1 MTGMSEQ
8 ATTPEQPPV
17 VIPADQPKS
26 SADSET
32 FCKDKKPGCS
42 SSYDDI
48 IYVTG
53 QRRFWLLPKRVSE
66 KLKESVNLLK
76 QKTVDADKATRMSN
90 IADAGLMDYFLT
102 PSPEAFLEADDRSSY
117 LASKSAI
124 PEDTAK
130 KAQCRKDWDAA
141 KAKGDSDA
149 TMHAERELFAAQQ
162 RIDKNK
168 KNMEALEKVS
178 DTSAK
183 ELGYKRES
191 GVFYTP
197 RALKARDAIDKY
209 IEERDKAKAHGYK
222 MFDPGSKKIASA
234 WEHLKDYKALHK
246 KLIETG
252 EIDEKKLKGVQINI
266 LALKDLMSPYI
277 NAIVELA
284 ECGVAVP
291 EFALSPD
298 DQYAGTEDFQAFIEL
313 TNKRDELE
321 KKIEAR
327 YSQWVSATGGKS
339 APPGVLFVSLQKQW
353 YDLNTE
359 AERIQTTAE
368 ARVRALK
375 PPRLFLWDAE
385 SYKPKPLERLAKTN
399 IPLRELSSASSTTIL
414 NHISLKQLAQAS
426 GNAFKDQLK
435 ELKSSLPKSIAK
447 EADDD
452 RVFSDWLDQEGAL
465 QFDEK
470 GPWFDEHGLFLPEKF
485 FAALEAKGYKVESI
499 KAEAKK
505 KSWGEN
511 LKAMVFEDK
520 QLRNLMLFDNS
531 PQAQLVRCLLP
542 EGANLLT
549 EVKMEGPTL
558 KSGSP
563 QLANVEVALDVAAWR
578 GEVTLL
584 KFEYPKR
591 AKAEPWTAQYT
602 AHDGSIRSVNFGKL
616 SLDLEAKAWG
626 FAGASLM
633 LSRDLTLDQ
642 KTGYTSLVGVDLA
655 EKSGDLAKYE
665 IFAGAQAG
673 CKVTGKLFWCP
684 PPSVLPPAPVPNRV
698 LANQWRP
705 LAKLEVEM
713 AVALGA
719 GISGDMHLR
728 MQNGHLLL
736 SIKGSLV
743 WGAGVKGY
751 LTFEVGYDS
760 IVALT
765 ELVRQEMAANQYKDL
780 DWVDKEASAYMEKLS
795 FLGATGI
802 DVVFAYVRGYA
813 IVKEIFDA
821 LTEGDRGGQI
831 AYSLAIAEN
840 QKIMQDWVYNLQP
853 QALGPL
859 LLALSTPPKPLTVED
874 DEKEKENFNEDEVHL
889 LQQQSIERCLGW
901 ISSKPD
907 ANQQFEEAIIRM
919 NRDGARPE
927 QAGLS
932 YCKNKAKLDLF
943 MAERVLGLDETNNAM
958 RSRYRD
964 RVSKL
969 GIRLNKHCDYS
980 ITYTGPAFAPV
991 QGLKAIYKGPN
1002 ID

>member
-1 MTGMSEQ
+1 
-8 ATTPEQPPV
+8 
-17 VIPADQPKS
+17 
-26 SADSET
+26 
-32 FCKDKKPGCS
+32 
-42 SSYDDI
+42 
-48 IYVTG
+48 
-53 QRRFWLLPKRVSE
+53 
-66 KLKESVNLLK
+66 
-76 QKTVDADKATRMSN
+76 
-90 IADAGLMDYFLT
+90 
-102 PSPEAFLEADDRSSY
+102 
-117 LASKSAI
+117 
-124 PEDTAK
+124 
-130 KAQCRKDWDAA
+130 
-141 KAKGDSDA
+141 
-149 TMHAERELFAAQQ
+149 
-162 RIDKNK
+162 
-168 KNMEALEKVS
+168 
-178 DTSAK
+178 
-183 ELGYKRES
+183 
-191 GVFYTP
+191 
-197 RALKARDAIDKY
+197 
-209 IEERDKAKAHGYK
+209 
-222 MFDPGSKKIASA
+222 
-234 WEHLKDYKALHK
+234 
-246 KLIETG
+246 
-252 EIDEKKLKGVQINI
+252 
-266 LALKDLMSPYI
+266 
-277 NAIVELA
+277 
-284 ECGVAVP
+284 
-291 EFALSPD
+291 
-298 DQYAGTEDFQAFIEL
+298 
-313 TNKRDELE
+313 
-321 KKIEAR
+321 
-327 YSQWVSATGGKS
+327 
-339 APPGVLFVSLQKQW
+339 
-353 YDLNTE
+353 
-359 AERIQTTAE
+359 
-368 ARVRALK
+368 
-375 PPRLFLWDAE
+375 
-385 SYKPKPLERLAKTN
+385 
-399 IPLRELSSASSTTIL
+399 L
-414 NHISLKQLAQAS
+414 NHISLKHLAQAG
-426 GNAFKDQLK
+426 GNAFQGQLK
-435 ELKSSLPKSIAK
+435 ELATSLPKSIAK

-452 RVFSDWLDQEGAL
+452 RVFSDWLEQEGAL

-602 AHDGSIRSVNFGKL
+602 AHDGSVRSVNFGKL

-813 IVKEIFDA
+813 IVKEIFDT

-831 AYSLAIAEN
+831 AYTLVRDKNPQVIR
-840 QKIMQDWVYNLQP
+840 DWVINLQP

-859 LLALSTPPKPLTVED
+859 LLTLSNTPQAFTS
-874 DEKEKENFNEDEVHL
+874 EDEEQTEAFDEDQAYL
-889 LQQQSIERCLGW
+889 LQQRAIEKCLTW
-901 ISSKPD
+901 ISAKPN
-907 ANQQFEEAIIRM
+907 ASLQFEEAIICM
-919 NRDGARPE
+919 NRDGARPS
-927 QAGLS
+927 QAGFV
-932 YCKNKAKLDLF
+932 YCANKLKLDTF
-943 MAERVLGLDETNNAM
+943 MAEGVLSLQVGANEM
-958 RSRYRD
+958 RKRYRSL
-964 RVSKL
+964 VSTM
-969 GIRLNKHCDYS
+969 GARLNGHCSYQ
-980 ITYTGPAFAPV
+980 TEYKGPAFAPV
-991 QGLKAIYKGPN
+991 QKIKSTYKGPN

>member
-1 MTGMSEQ
+1 MWS
-8 ATTPEQPPV
+8 
-17 VIPADQPKS
+17 VIPSSNLSLAVSECEAIRVYMEEGMVSLPPDQSDELEEGTVDFSIYAVAAAVRITPSYIRLSPNGKPY
-26 SADSET
+26 APT
-32 FCKDKKPGCS
+32 WKKALQHS
-42 SSYDDI
+42 
-48 IYVTG
+48 
-53 QRRFWLLPKRVSE
+53 RRLNLRSLKRVLS
-66 KLKESVNLLK
+66 
-76 QKTVDADKATRMSN
+76 
-90 IADAGLMDYFLT
+90 LT
-102 PSPEAFLEADDRSSY
+102 S
-117 LASKSAI
+117 
-124 PEDTAK
+124 T
-130 KAQCRKDWDAA
+130 C
-141 KAKGDSDA
+141 
-149 TMHAERELFAAQQ
+149 
-162 RIDKNK
+162 
-168 KNMEALEKVS
+168 ALR
-178 DTSAK
+178 DTS
-183 ELGYKRES
+183 
-191 GVFYTP
+191 
-197 RALKARDAIDKY
+197 RDAIDKY

-291 EFALSPD
+291 ELALSPD
-298 DQYAGTEDFQAFIEL
+298 DQYAGTEGFQAFIEL
-313 TNKRDELE
+313 INKRDELE

-327 YSQWVSATGGKS
+327 YSQWVSASGGKS

-359 AERIQTTAE
+359 AERIQSTAE

-385 SYKPKPLERLAKTN
+385 SYKPKPLEHLAKTN
-399 IPLRELSSASSTTIL
+399 IPLRELSSASSTSIL
-414 NHISLKQLAQAS
+414 NHISLKHLAQAG
-426 GNAFKDQLK
+426 GNAFQGQLK
-435 ELKSSLPKSIAK
+435 ELATSLPKSIAK

-452 RVFSDWLDQEGAL
+452 RVFSDWLEQEGAL

-470 GPWFDEHGLFLPEKF
+470 GPWFDELGLFLPEKF

-520 QLRNLMLFDNS
+520 QLRNLILFDNS

-591 AKAEPWTAQYT
+591 AKAEPWTAKYT
-602 AHDGSIRSVNFGKL
+602 AHDGSVRSVNFGKL

-684 PPSVLPPAPVPNRV
+684 PPSALPPAPVPNRV

-831 AYSLAIAEN
+831 AHTLVWDKN
-840 QKIMQDWVYNLQP
+840 QKVMQEWVYNLLP
-853 QALGPL
+853 QSLGPL
-859 LLALSTPPKPLTVED
+859 LMALSAPPKAFTSEED
-874 DEKEKENFNEDEVHL
+874 QDSKNYSTNEAYLV
-889 LQQQSIERCLGW
+889 QQQAIERCLGW
-901 ISSKPD
+901 ISKKPN
-907 ANQQFEEAIIRM
+907 ANLQFEDAIIRM
-919 NRDGARPE
+919 NRDGVRPP
-927 QAGLS
+927 QAGHG
-932 YCKNKAKLDLF
+932 YCQNKLRLDSF
-943 MAERVLGLDETNNAM
+943 MAEIVLGNIPGNNRM
-958 RSRYRD
+958 RARYAD
-964 RVSKL
+964 HVKTL
-969 GIRLNKHCDYS
+969 GARMNQHCSSSTIYK
-980 ITYTGPAFAPV
+980 GPAFAPI
-991 QGLKAIYKGPN
+991 QETKATYKGPS

>member
-1 MTGMSEQ
+1 MT
-8 ATTPEQPPV
+8 
-17 VIPADQPKS
+17 
-26 SADSET
+26 
-32 FCKDKKPGCS
+32 
-42 SSYDDI
+42 
-48 IYVTG
+48 
-53 QRRFWLLPKRVSE
+53 
-66 KLKESVNLLK
+66 
-76 QKTVDADKATRMSN
+76 
-90 IADAGLMDYFLT
+90 
-102 PSPEAFLEADDRSSY
+102 
-117 LASKSAI
+117 
-124 PEDTAK
+124 
-130 KAQCRKDWDAA
+130 
-141 KAKGDSDA
+141 
-149 TMHAERELFAAQQ
+149 
-162 RIDKNK
+162 
-168 KNMEALEKVS
+168 S
-178 DTSAK
+178 DT
-183 ELGYKRES
+183 
-191 GVFYTP
+191 T
-197 RALKARDAIDKY
+197 
-209 IEERDKAKAHGYK
+209 
-222 MFDPGSKKIASA
+222 
-234 WEHLKDYKALHK
+234 
-246 KLIETG
+246 
-252 EIDEKKLKGVQINI
+252 
-266 LALKDLMSPYI
+266 ALKDDLH
-277 NAIVELA
+277 
-284 ECGVAVP
+284 
-291 EFALSPD
+291 
-298 DQYAGTEDFQAFIEL
+298 QYYRNRFQA
-313 TNKRDELE
+313 TPWDVPNR
-321 KKIEAR
+321 R
-327 YSQWVSATGGKS
+327 
-339 APPGVLFVSLQKQW
+339 PMRHP
-353 YDLNTE
+353 
-359 AERIQTTAE
+359 
-368 ARVRALK
+368 K

-399 IPLRELSSASSTTIL
+399 IPLRELSSASSTSIL
-414 NHISLKQLAQAS
+414 NHISLKHLAQAG
-426 GNAFKDQLK
+426 GNAFQGQLK
-435 ELKSSLPKSIAK
+435 ELATSLPKSIAK

-452 RVFSDWLDQEGAL
+452 RVFSDWLEQEGAL

-485 FAALEAKGYKVESI
+485 FTALEAKGYKVESI

-602 AHDGSIRSVNFGKL
+602 AHDGSVRSVNFGKL

-831 AYSLAIAEN
+831 AYTLVRDKNPQVIR
-840 QKIMQDWVYNLQP
+840 DWVINLQP

-859 LLALSTPPKPLTVED
+859 LLTLSNAPQAFTS
-874 DEKEKENFNEDEVHL
+874 EDEEQTEAFDEDQAYL
-889 LQQQSIERCLGW
+889 LQQRAIEKCLTW
-901 ISSKPD
+901 ISAKPN
-907 ANQQFEEAIIRM
+907 APLQFEEAIICM
-919 NRDGARPE
+919 NRDGARPSK
-927 QAGLS
+927 AGFA
-932 YCKNKAKLDLF
+932 YCANKLKLDTF
-943 MAERVLGLDETNNAM
+943 MAERVLSLQVGANEM
-958 RSRYRD
+958 RKRYRSL
-964 RVSKL
+964 VSTM
-969 GIRLNKHCDYS
+969 GARLNGHCSYQ
-980 ITYTGPAFAPV
+980 TEYKGPAFAPV
-991 QGLKAIYKGPN
+991 QKIKSTYKGPN

>member
-1 MTGMSEQ
+1 MTGTSEQ
-8 ATTPEQPPV
+8 ASAPEQPPV
-17 VIPADQPKS
+17 VIPADQPKTP
-26 SADSET
+26 ADSET

-66 KLKESVNLLK
+66 KLKESVSMLK

-102 PSPEAFLEADDRSSY
+102 PGPEAFLEGADRTSY
-117 LASKSAI
+117 LDSRSAI

-141 KAKGDSDA
+141 KAKGDGDA
-149 TMHAERELFAAQQ
+149 TMHAEHELFYAQQ

-168 KNMEALEKVS
+168 KNMETLEKKS
-178 DTSAK
+178 DASAK
-183 ELGYKRES
+183 TLGYKREN

-197 RALKARDAIDKY
+197 RALKARDAIDVY
-209 IEERDKAKAHGYK
+209 IKERDQAKAHGYK
-222 MFDPGSKKIASA
+222 MFDPGTQKIASA

-252 EIDEKKLKGVQINI
+252 EVDEKKLKGVQINI
-266 LALKDLMSPYI
+266 LALKDLMSKYI
-277 NAIVELA
+277 NSIVDLA
-284 ECGVAVP
+284 ECGIAVP

-298 DQYAGTEDFQAFIEL
+298 DQYTGTEDFQAFIEL
-313 TNKRDELE
+313 TTKRDELE
-321 KKIEAR
+321 KKIEER
-327 YSQWVSATGGKS
+327 YSKWVSATGGKS

-368 ARVRALK
+368 ARVRELK
-375 PPRLFLWDAE
+375 PPRLFLWEPE
-385 SYKPKPLERLAKTN
+385 SYKPKPIERLAKTN

-414 NHISLKQLAQAS
+414 NHISLKHLAQAS
-426 GNAFKDQLK
+426 GNAFKGQLK
-435 ELKSSLPKSIAK
+435 ELATSLPKSIAK

-452 RVFSDWLDQEGAL
+452 RVFSDWLEQEGSL

-485 FAALEAKGYKVESI
+485 FAALDAKGYKVESL
-499 KAEAKK
+499 KADAKR

-520 QLRNLMLFDNS
+520 ELRNLMLFDNS

-542 EGANLLT
+542 AGANLLT

-584 KFEYPKR
+584 KVELPKR
-591 AKAEPWTAQYT
+591 VKAEPWIAKYT

-655 EKSGDLAKYE
+655 EKSGDVAKYE
-665 IFAGAQAG
+665 VFAGAQAG

-684 PPSVLPPAPVPNRV
+684 PPGVLPPAPVPNRIS
-698 LANQWRP
+698 ANQWRP

-728 MQNGHLLL
+728 MKDGRLLL

-751 LTFEVGYDS
+751 LTFEVGYES

-780 DWVDKEASAYMEKLS
+780 EWVEGEALDYVKKLS

-802 DVVFAYVRGYA
+802 DVGFAYVRGYA
-813 IVKEIFDA
+813 IVKEIFDT

-831 AYSLAIAEN
+831 GYTLVFDKN
-840 QKIMQDWVYNLQP
+840 QKAMQEWVYNLQP
-853 QALGPL
+853 QAFGPL
-859 LLALSTPPKPLTVED
+859 LMALSSTPTSFSVQEEQENKTFTED
-874 DEKEKENFNEDEVHL
+874 DAHQ
-889 LQQQSIERCLGW
+889 LQQRAIEQCLSW
-901 ISSKPD
+901 ISTKSN
-907 ANQQFEEAIIRM
+907 AREQFEESIICM
-919 NRDGARPE
+919 NRDGARPP
-927 QAGLS
+927 QAGLT
-932 YCKNKAKLDLF
+932 YCKNKINLDIFMNEKVKALDTISNKIRARYNELAKT
-943 MAERVLGLDETNNAM
+943 LGA
-958 RSRYRD
+958 
-964 RVSKL
+964 
-969 GIRLNKHCDYS
+969 RLNERCEYAT
-980 ITYTGPAFAPV
+980 IYRGPAFAPI
-991 QGLKAIYKGPN
+991 QDTKAVYKGPN

>member
-1 MTGMSEQ
+1 MTGTSEQ
-8 ATTPEQPPV
+8 ASTPEQPPV

-178 DTSAK
+178 DASAK

-399 IPLRELSSASSTTIL
+399 IPLRELSSASSTSIL
-414 NHISLKQLAQAS
+414 NHISLKHLAQAG
-426 GNAFKDQLK
+426 GNAFQGQLK
-435 ELKSSLPKSIAK
+435 ELATSLPKSIAK

-452 RVFSDWLDQEGAL
+452 RVFSDWLEQEGAL

-602 AHDGSIRSVNFGKL
+602 AHDGSVRSVNFGKL

-719 GISGDMHLR
+719 GMSGDMHLR

-780 DWVDKEASAYMEKLS
+780 DWVDGEAMDYLQKLS

-802 DVVFAYVRGYA
+802 DVAFAYVRGYA
-813 IVKEIFDA
+813 IVKGIFDA
-821 LTEGDRGGQI
+821 LTEGGRGGQI
-831 AYSLAIAEN
+831 AYSIGRIEN
-840 QKIMQDWVYNLQP
+840 RQDMQDWVCNLQP

-859 LLALSTPPKPLTVED
+859 LLALSAGPKAFTVEED
-874 DEKEKENFNEDEVHL
+874 GKEDQSFNGDHAYL
-889 LQQQSIERCLGW
+889 IQQQAIERCLGW
-901 ISSKPD
+901 ISSKPG
-907 ANQQFEEAIIRM
+907 ANQQFEEAIICM
-919 NRDGARPE
+919 NRDGARPQ
-927 QAGLS
+927 QAGLA

-943 MAERVLGLDETNNAM
+943 MSERVLGLTEINNIM
-958 RSRYRD
+958 RARYKD
-964 RVSKL
+964 RVLKL
-969 GIRLNKHCDYS
+969 GANLNNYCGYS
-980 ITYTGPAFAPV
+980 TVYEGPAFAPT
-991 QGLKAIYKGPN
+991 QGLKVTYRGPN

>member
-1 MTGMSEQ
+1 MTGTSEQ
-8 ATTPEQPPV
+8 TTPQEPTPV
-17 VIPADQPKS
+17 VIPADPPKTP
-26 SADSET
+26 ADAET

-53 QRRFWLLPKRVSE
+53 QRRFWLLPKRTSE
-66 KLKESVNLLK
+66 KLKESVSLLK

-90 IADAGLMDYFLT
+90 IADAGLMEYFLT
-102 PSPEAFLEADDRSSY
+102 PGPEAFLEGEQRSSY
-117 LASKSAI
+117 LESKSAI
-124 PEDTAK
+124 PEDTTK
-130 KAQCRKDWDAA
+130 KAQCRKDWEAA

-149 TMHAERELFAAQQ
+149 TMHAEREMFHAGQ
-162 RIDKNK
+162 RIEKNQ
-168 KNMEALEKVS
+168 KNMETLEKVS
-178 DTSAK
+178 DAK
-183 ELGYKRES
+183 AKTLGYKREN
-191 GVFYTP
+191 GIFYTP
-197 RALKARDAIDKY
+197 RALKAREAIDKY

-222 MFDPGSKKIASA
+222 MFDPGTKKIASA

-252 EIDEKKLKGVQINI
+252 EVDKKALRGVQLNI
-266 LALKDLMSPYI
+266 LALKDLMSKYI
-277 NAIVELA
+277 NSIVELA
-284 ECGVAVP
+284 ECGIAVP

-298 DQYAGTEDFQAFIEL
+298 DQYAGTEDFQAFVEL
-313 TNKRDELE
+313 TTKRDELE
-321 KKIEAR
+321 KKIEDR

-339 APPGVLFVSLQKQW
+339 APPGVLFVKLKDQW
-353 YDLNTE
+353 NELNTE

-368 ARVRALK
+368 ARVREIR
-375 PPRLFLWDAE
+375 PPRMFLWDPE
-385 SYKPKPLERLAKTN
+385 TYKPKPIERLAKTN

-414 NHISLKQLAQAS
+414 NHISLKHLAQVS
-426 GNAFKDQLK
+426 GNAFKGQLK
-435 ELKSSLPKSIAK
+435 ELATSLPKSIAK

-452 RVFSDWLDQEGAL
+452 RVFSDWLNQEGAL

-470 GPWFDEHGLFLPEKF
+470 GPWFDEHGLFVPDKF
-485 FAALEAKGYKVESI
+485 FAALEAKGYRVESI
-499 KAEAKK
+499 KAEDKRK
-505 KSWGEN
+505 RWGEN

-549 EVKMEGPTL
+549 EVKMEGPTW
-558 KSGSP
+558 KNGAP
-563 QLANVEVALDVAAWR
+563 QIANVEVALDVTAWR

-584 KFEYPKR
+584 KVELPKR
-591 AKAEPWTAQYT
+591 VKAEPWTAKYK

-633 LSRDLTLDQ
+633 LSRDLSLDQ
-642 KTGYTSLVGVDLA
+642 KTGYTSLVGVDVA
-655 EKSGDLAKYE
+655 EKTGEVGKYE
-665 IFAGAQAG
+665 VFAGAQAG

-684 PPSVLPPAPVPNRV
+684 PPGVLPPAPVPNR
-698 LANQWRP
+698 LAANQWRP

-713 AVALGA
+713 AVAVGA
-719 GISGDMHLR
+719 GISGDLNLR
-728 MQNGHLLL
+728 VHDGRLLL
-736 SIKGSLV
+736 SIKGALV

-751 LTFEVGYDS
+751 LTFEVGYES

-780 DWVDKEASAYMEKLS
+780 EWVETEALAYVKKLS

-802 DVVFAYVRGYA
+802 DVAFAYVRGYA
-813 IVKEIFDA
+813 IVKEIFEA
-821 LTEGDRGGQI
+821 LTAGDRGGQI
-831 AYSLAIAEN
+831 AYTLGRNEN
-840 QKIMQDWVYNLQP
+840 RQEMQDWVYNLQP
-853 QALGPL
+853 QAFGPL
-859 LLALSTPPKPLTVED
+859 LLALSAPPKPFTVEED
-874 DEKEKENFNEDEVHL
+874 SKEEQSFNEDQAHL
-889 LQQQSIERCLGW
+889 LQQQAIERCLGW

-907 ANQQFEEAIIRM
+907 ANQQFEEAIICM
-919 NRDGARPE
+919 NRDGARPG
-927 QAGLS
+927 QAGLA

-943 MAERVLGLDETNNAM
+943 MAERVLGLTETNNVM
-958 RSRYRD
+958 RARYKD

-969 GIRLNKHCDYS
+969 GLRLNKHCDYS
-980 ITYTGPAFAPV
+980 TVYKGPAFAPA
-991 QGLKAIYKGPN
+991 QGINTTYKGPN

>member
-1 MTGMSEQ
+1 MTGTSEQ
-8 ATTPEQPPV
+8 TPAPEQPPV
-17 VIPADQPKS
+17 VIPADPPKKT
-26 SADSET
+26 ADAET

-53 QRRFWLLPKRVSE
+53 QRRFWLLPKRTSE
-66 KLKESVNLLK
+66 KLKESVSLLK

-102 PSPEAFLEADDRSSY
+102 PGPEAFLEGEQHSSY

-130 KAQCRKDWDAA
+130 KTQCRKDWETA

-149 TMHAERELFAAQQ
+149 TMHAEREMFHAGQ
-162 RIDKNK
+162 RIEKNQ
-168 KNMEALEKVS
+168 KNMETLEKVS
-178 DTSAK
+178 DEKAK
-183 ELGYKRES
+183 TLGYKREN

-197 RALKARDAIDKY
+197 RALKACEAIDTY
-209 IEERDKAKAHGYK
+209 IKERDKAKAHGYK
-222 MFDPGSKKIASA
+222 MFDPGTKKIASA
-234 WEHLKDYKALHK
+234 WEHLKEYKALHK

-266 LALKDLMSPYI
+266 LALKDLMSKYI

-284 ECGVAVP
+284 ECGIAVP

-313 TNKRDELE
+313 TTKRDELE
-321 KKIEAR
+321 KKIEER

-353 YDLNTE
+353 YDLNDE
-359 AERIQTTAE
+359 AERIQNTAE

-414 NHISLKQLAQAS
+414 NHISLKHLAQVS
-426 GNAFKDQLK
+426 GNAFEGQLK
-435 ELKSSLPKSIAK
+435 ELATSLPKSIAK
-447 EADDD
+447 ESDDD
-452 RVFSDWLDQEGAL
+452 RVFSDWLEQEGAL

-470 GPWFDEHGLFLPEKF
+470 GPWFDEHGLFVPEKF
-485 FAALEAKGYKVESI
+485 FTALEAKGYRVESI
-499 KAEAKK
+499 KAEAKR

-542 EGANLLT
+542 ESANLLS

-563 QLANVEVALDVAAWR
+563 QIANVEVALDVTAWR
-578 GEVTLL
+578 GEVSLL
-584 KFEYPKR
+584 KVEFPKR
-591 AKAEPWTAQYT
+591 AKADPWIAKYK
-602 AHDGSIRSVNFGKL
+602 AHDGSVRSVNFGKL

-642 KTGYTSLVGVDLA
+642 KTGYTSLVGVDIA
-655 EKSGDLAKYE
+655 EKSGDLAKFE
-665 IFAGAQAG
+665 VFAGAQAG

-684 PPSVLPPAPVPNRV
+684 PPSVLPPAPVPNRIS
-698 LANQWRP
+698 ANQWRP
-705 LAKLEVEM
+705 LAKLEVEV
-713 AVALGA
+713 AVAIGA
-719 GISGDMHLR
+719 GYTGDMHLR
-728 MQNGHLLL
+728 MQNGLLLL
-736 SIKGSLV
+736 SIKGALV

-780 DWVDKEASAYMEKLS
+780 EWVDGEAMDYLQKLS

-802 DVVFAYVRGYA
+802 DVAFAYVRGYS
-813 IVKEIFDA
+813 IVKGIFDA
-821 LTEGDRGGQI
+821 LTEGGRGGQI
-831 AYSLAIAEN
+831 AHTLILDKN
-840 QKIMQDWVYNLQP
+840 QKVMQDWVYNLTP

-859 LLALSTPPKPLTVED
+859 LMALSTSPRSFSAED
-874 DEKEKENFNEDEVHL
+874 DEDSKSYNNDEAYL
-889 LQQQSIERCLGW
+889 IQQQAIERCLSW
-901 ISSKPD
+901 ISKKPN
-907 ANQQFEEAIIRM
+907 ANLQFEEAIICM
-919 NRDGARPE
+919 NRDGIRPP
-927 QAGLS
+927 QAGLMF
-932 YCKNKAKLDLF
+932 CKNKLKLDLF
-943 MAERVLGLDETNNAM
+943 MNERVLGHIPGNNRM
-958 RSRYRD
+958 RERY
-964 RVSKL
+964 SENAKL
-969 GIRLNKHCDYS
+969 LGARMNSHCTYS
-980 ITYTGPAFAPV
+980 STYAGPAFAPIQEV
-991 QGLKAIYKGPN
+991 KAFYKGPN

>member
-1 MTGMSEQ
+1 MCRTAGRH
-8 ATTPEQPPV
+8 
-17 VIPADQPKS
+17 PK
-26 SADSET
+26 
-32 FCKDKKPGCS
+32 PCS
-42 SSYDDI
+42 
-48 IYVTG
+48 
-53 QRRFWLLPKRVSE
+53 
-66 KLKESVNLLK
+66 
-76 QKTVDADKATRMSN
+76 
-90 IADAGLMDYFLT
+90 
-102 PSPEAFLEADDRSSY
+102 
-117 LASKSAI
+117 
-124 PEDTAK
+124 
-130 KAQCRKDWDAA
+130 
-141 KAKGDSDA
+141 
-149 TMHAERELFAAQQ
+149 
-162 RIDKNK
+162 
-168 KNMEALEKVS
+168 
-178 DTSAK
+178 
-183 ELGYKRES
+183 
-191 GVFYTP
+191 
-197 RALKARDAIDKY
+197 
-209 IEERDKAKAHGYK
+209 
-222 MFDPGSKKIASA
+222 
-234 WEHLKDYKALHK
+234 
-246 KLIETG
+246 
-252 EIDEKKLKGVQINI
+252 
-266 LALKDLMSPYI
+266 
-277 NAIVELA
+277 
-284 ECGVAVP
+284 
-291 EFALSPD
+291 
-298 DQYAGTEDFQAFIEL
+298 
-313 TNKRDELE
+313 
-321 KKIEAR
+321 
-327 YSQWVSATGGKS
+327 
-339 APPGVLFVSLQKQW
+339 
-353 YDLNTE
+353 
-359 AERIQTTAE
+359 
-368 ARVRALK
+368 
-375 PPRLFLWDAE
+375 LFLWDAE

-399 IPLRELSSASSTTIL
+399 IPLRELSSASSTSIL
-414 NHISLKQLAQAS
+414 NHISLKHLAQAG
-426 GNAFKDQLK
+426 GNAFQGQLK
-435 ELKSSLPKSIAK
+435 ELATSLPKSIAK

-452 RVFSDWLDQEGAL
+452 LVFNDWLEQEGAL

-673 CKVTGKLFWCP
+673 CKVTGKLVWCP

-831 AYSLAIAEN
+831 AYTLVRDKNPQVIR
-840 QKIMQDWVYNLQP
+840 DWVINLQP

-859 LLALSTPPKPLTVED
+859 LLTLSNAPQAFTS
-874 DEKEKENFNEDEVHL
+874 EDEEQTEAFDEDQAYL
-889 LQQQSIERCLGW
+889 LQQRAIEKCLTW
-901 ISSKPD
+901 ISAKPN
-907 ANQQFEEAIIRM
+907 ASLQFEEAIICM
-919 NRDGARPE
+919 NRDGARPS
-927 QAGLS
+927 QAGFV
-932 YCKNKAKLDLF
+932 YCANKLKLDTF
-943 MAERVLGLDETNNAM
+943 MAEGVLSLQVGANEM
-958 RSRYRD
+958 RKRYRSL
-964 RVSKL
+964 VSTM
-969 GIRLNKHCDYS
+969 GARLNGHCSYQ
-980 ITYTGPAFAPV
+980 TEYKGPAFAPV
-991 QGLKAIYKGPN
+991 QKIKSTYKGPN

>member
-1 MTGMSEQ
+1 MTGTSEQ
-8 ATTPEQPPV
+8 PSLSEQPPV
-17 VIPADQPKS
+17 VIPADPPKKT
-26 SADSET
+26 ADAET

-53 QRRFWLLPKRVSE
+53 QRRFWLLPKRTSE
-66 KLKESVNLLK
+66 KLKESVSLLK
-76 QKTVDADKATRMSN
+76 QKTVDTDKAARMSN

-102 PSPEAFLEADDRSSY
+102 PGPEAFLEGEQHTSY
-117 LASKSAI
+117 VESKEAI
-124 PEDTAK
+124 PKDTAK
-130 KAQCRKDWDAA
+130 KAQCRKDWEAA

-149 TMHAERELFAAQQ
+149 VMHAEREMFHAGKRIETNQQ
-162 RIDKNK
+162 
-168 KNMEALEKVS
+168 NMQTLEKVS
-178 DTSAK
+178 DAK
-183 ELGYKRES
+183 AKTLGYKREN
-191 GVFYTP
+191 GVLYTP

-222 MFDPGSKKIASA
+222 MFDPGTGKIASA
-234 WEHLKDYKALHK
+234 WEHLKEYKALHK

-252 EIDEKKLKGVQINI
+252 EIDEKKLRGVQLNI
-266 LALKDLMSPYI
+266 LALKDLMSKYI
-277 NAIVELA
+277 NSIVELA
-284 ECGVAVP
+284 ECGIAVP

-321 KKIEAR
+321 KKIEER

-353 YDLNTE
+353 YDLNNE
-359 AERIQTTAE
+359 AERIQITAE
-368 ARVRALK
+368 ARVRGLK
-375 PPRLFLWDAE
+375 PPRLFLWEPE
-385 SYKPKPLERLAKTN
+385 SYKPKPIERLAKTN

-414 NHISLKQLAQAS
+414 NHISLKHLAKIS
-426 GNAFKDQLK
+426 GNAFQGQLK
-435 ELKSSLPKSIAK
+435 ELATSLPKSIAK

-452 RVFSDWLDQEGAL
+452 RVFSDWLEQEGAL

-470 GPWFDEHGLFLPEKF
+470 GPWFDENGLFVPDKF
-485 FAALEAKGYKVESI
+485 FAALEAKGYKVESL
-499 KAEAKK
+499 KAEAKRQT
-505 KSWGEN
+505 WGEN

-542 EGANLLT
+542 ESANLLS

-563 QLANVEVALDVAAWR
+563 QIANVEVALDVTAWR
-578 GEVTLL
+578 GEVSLL
-584 KFEYPKR
+584 KVELPKR
-591 AKAEPWTAQYT
+591 AKADPWIAKYK
-602 AHDGSIRSVNFGKL
+602 AHDGSVRSVNFGKL

-642 KTGYTSLVGVDLA
+642 KTGYTSLVGVDMA
-655 EKSGDLAKYE
+655 EKSGELAKFE
-665 IFAGAQAG
+665 VFAGAQAG

-684 PPSVLPPAPVPNRV
+684 PPSVLPPAPVPNRIS
-698 LANQWRP
+698 ANQWRP
-705 LAKLEVEM
+705 LAKLEVEA
-713 AVALGA
+713 AVAIGA
-719 GISGDMHLR
+719 GYNGDMHLR
-728 MQNGHLLL
+728 MQNGLLLL
-736 SIKGSLV
+736 SIKGALV

-780 DWVDKEASAYMEKLS
+780 EWVDGEAMDYLQKLS

-802 DVVFAYVRGYA
+802 DVAFAYVRGYA
-813 IVKEIFDA
+813 IVKGIFDA

-874 DEKEKENFNEDEVHL
+874 DEKENFNEDEVHL

-927 QAGLS
+927 QSGLS
-932 YCKNKAKLDLF
+932 YCENKAKLDLF
-943 MAERVLGLDETNNAM
+943 MDERVLGLAEANNAM

-980 ITYTGPAFAPV
+980 TIYTGPAFAPV

>member
-1 MTGMSEQ
+1 MTGTSEQ
-8 ATTPEQPPV
+8 TPAPEQPPV
-17 VIPADQPKS
+17 VIPADPPKKT
-26 SADSET
+26 ADAET

-53 QRRFWLLPKRVSE
+53 QRRFWLLPKRTSE
-66 KLKESVNLLK
+66 KLKESVSLLK
-76 QKTVDADKATRMSN
+76 QKTVDTDKATRMSN

-102 PSPEAFLEADDRSSY
+102 PGPEAFLEGEQHTSY
-117 LASKSAI
+117 MASKAAI

-130 KAQCRKDWDAA
+130 KAQCRKDWEAA

-149 TMHAERELFAAQQ
+149 VMHAEREMFHAGKRIETNQQ
-162 RIDKNK
+162 
-168 KNMEALEKVS
+168 NMQTLEKVS
-178 DTSAK
+178 DAK
-183 ELGYKRES
+183 AKTLGYKREN
-191 GVFYTP
+191 GVLYTP

-222 MFDPGSKKIASA
+222 MFDPGTGKIASA
-234 WEHLKDYKALHK
+234 WEHLKEYKALHK

-252 EIDEKKLKGVQINI
+252 EIDEKKLRGVQLNI
-266 LALKDLMSPYI
+266 LALKDLMSTYI
-277 NAIVELA
+277 NAIVEVA
-284 ECGVAVP
+284 ECGIAVP

-298 DQYAGTEDFQAFIEL
+298 DQYTGSEDFQAFIEL

-321 KKIEAR
+321 KKIEER

-353 YDLNTE
+353 YDLNNE
-359 AERIQTTAE
+359 AERIQLTAE
-368 ARVRALK
+368 ARIRGLK
-375 PPRLFLWDAE
+375 PSRLFLWEAE
-385 SYKPKPLERLAKTN
+385 TYKPKPIERLAKTN

-414 NHISLKQLAQAS
+414 NHISLKHLAQIS
-426 GNAFKDQLK
+426 GNAFQGQLK
-435 ELKSSLPKSIAK
+435 ELATSLPKSIAK

-452 RVFSDWLDQEGAL
+452 RVFSDWLEQEGAL

-470 GPWFDEHGLFLPEKF
+470 GPWFDEHGLFVPDKF
-485 FAALEAKGYKVESI
+485 FAALEAKGYKVESL
-499 KAEAKK
+499 KAEAKRQT
-505 KSWGEN
+505 WGEN

-542 EGANLLT
+542 ESANLLS

-563 QLANVEVALDVAAWR
+563 QIANLEVALDVTAWR
-578 GEVTLL
+578 GEVSLL
-584 KFEYPKR
+584 KVEFPKR
-591 AKAEPWTAQYT
+591 AKADPWIAKYK
-602 AHDGSIRSVNFGKL
+602 AHDGSVRSVNFGKL

-642 KTGYTSLVGVDLA
+642 KTGYTSLVGVDMA
-655 EKSGDLAKYE
+655 EKSGDLAKFE
-665 IFAGAQAG
+665 VFAGAQAG

-684 PPSVLPPAPVPNRV
+684 PPSVLPPAPVPNRIS
-698 LANQWRP
+698 ANQWRP

-719 GISGDMHLR
+719 GYSGDMQLR

-736 SIKGSLV
+736 SIKGALV

-780 DWVDKEASAYMEKLS
+780 EWVDKEASAYMEKLS

-813 IVKEIFDA
+813 IVKEIFEA

-831 AYSLAIAEN
+831 AYTLVFDKN
-840 QKIMQDWVYNLQP
+840 QQQMREWVFNLQP
-853 QALGPL
+853 QAFGPL
-859 LLALSTPPKPLTVED
+859 LMALSSAPTSFSVEEEQENKTFEED
-874 DEKEKENFNEDEVHL
+874 DAHQI
-889 LQQQSIERCLGW
+889 QQRAIEQCLRW
-901 ISSKPD
+901 ISTKSN
-907 ANQQFEEAIIRM
+907 AAQQFEESIIRM
-919 NRDGARPE
+919 NRDGIRPA
-927 QAGLS
+927 QAGS
-932 YCKNKAKLDLF
+932 AYCKNKLKLDSF
-943 MAERVLGLDETNNAM
+943 MAERVNALDTISNNT
-958 RSRYRD
+958 RLRYREH
-964 RVSKL
+964 VAKL
-969 GIRLNKHCDYS
+969 GARLNGYCDYNP
-980 ITYTGPAFAPV
+980 IYKGPAFAPIQDTKV
-991 QGLKAIYKGPN
+991 VYKGPN

>member
-1 MTGMSEQ
+1 MTGTSEQ
-8 ATTPEQPPV
+8 TPAPEQPPV
-17 VIPADQPKS
+17 VIPADPPKKT
-26 SADSET
+26 ADAET

-53 QRRFWLLPKRVSE
+53 QRRFWLLPKRTSE
-66 KLKESVNLLK
+66 KLKESVSLLK

-102 PSPEAFLEADDRSSY
+102 PGPEAFLEGEQHSSY

-130 KAQCRKDWDAA
+130 KTQCRKDWETA

-149 TMHAERELFAAQQ
+149 TMHAEREMFHAGQ
-162 RIDKNK
+162 RIEKNQ
-168 KNMEALEKVS
+168 KNMETLEKVS
-178 DTSAK
+178 DEKAK
-183 ELGYKRES
+183 TLGYKREN

-197 RALKARDAIDKY
+197 RALKACEAIDTY
-209 IEERDKAKAHGYK
+209 IKERDKAKAHGYK
-222 MFDPGSKKIASA
+222 MFDPGTKKIASA
-234 WEHLKDYKALHK
+234 WEHLKEYKALHK

-266 LALKDLMSPYI
+266 LALKDLMSKYI

-284 ECGVAVP
+284 ECGIAVP

-313 TNKRDELE
+313 TTKRDELE
-321 KKIEAR
+321 KKIEER

-353 YDLNTE
+353 YDLNDE
-359 AERIQTTAE
+359 AERIQNTAE

-414 NHISLKQLAQAS
+414 NHISLKHLAQVS
-426 GNAFKDQLK
+426 GNAFEGQLK
-435 ELKSSLPKSIAK
+435 ELATSLPKSIAK
-447 EADDD
+447 ESDDD
-452 RVFSDWLDQEGAL
+452 RVFSDWLEQEGAL

-470 GPWFDEHGLFLPEKF
+470 GPWFDEHGLFVPEKF
-485 FAALEAKGYKVESI
+485 FSALEAKGYRVESI
-499 KAEAKK
+499 KAEAKR

-542 EGANLLT
+542 ESANLLS

-563 QLANVEVALDVAAWR
+563 QIANVEVALDVTAWR
-578 GEVTLL
+578 GEVSLL
-584 KFEYPKR
+584 KVEFPKR
-591 AKAEPWTAQYT
+591 AKADPWIAKYK
-602 AHDGSIRSVNFGKL
+602 AHDGSVRSVNFGKL

-642 KTGYTSLVGVDLA
+642 KTGYTSLVGVDIA
-655 EKSGDLAKYE
+655 EKSGDLAKFE
-665 IFAGAQAG
+665 VFAGAQAG

-684 PPSVLPPAPVPNRV
+684 PPSVLPPAPVPNRIS
-698 LANQWRP
+698 ANQWRP
-705 LAKLEVEM
+705 LAKLEVEV
-713 AVALGA
+713 AVAIGA
-719 GISGDMHLR
+719 GYTGDMHLR
-728 MQNGHLLL
+728 MQNGLLLL
-736 SIKGSLV
+736 SIKGALV

-780 DWVDKEASAYMEKLS
+780 EWVDGEAMDYLQKLS

-802 DVVFAYVRGYA
+802 DVAFAYVRGYA
-813 IVKEIFDA
+813 IVKGIFDA
-821 LTEGDRGGQI
+821 LTEGGRGGLI
-831 AYSLAIAEN
+831 AYSIVTDKK
-840 QKIMQDWVYNLQP
+840 QKEMQEWVCNLQP

-859 LLALSTPPKPLTVED
+859 LLTLSSSPEPFSIEED
-874 DEKEKENFNEDEVHL
+874 QDNKSVKEDEAYQ
-889 LQQQSIERCLGW
+889 LQQRAIERCLGW
-901 ISSKPD
+901 ISSNPN
-907 ANQQFEEAIIRM
+907 ATLQFEEAIIRM
-919 NRDGARPE
+919 NRDGLRPP
-927 QAGLS
+927 QAGLT
-932 YCKNKAKLDLF
+932 YCKNKFKLDSF
-943 MAERVLGLDETNNAM
+943 MAERVKALDKASNDTRTIYREHVARLGA
-958 RSRYRD
+958 
-964 RVSKL
+964 
-969 GIRLNKHCDYS
+969 RLNGHCEYNT
-980 ITYTGPAFAPV
+980 IYKGPAFAPT
-991 QGLKAIYKGPN
+991 QDIKASYKGPN

>member
-1 MTGMSEQ
+1 M
-8 ATTPEQPPV
+8 
-17 VIPADQPKS
+17 
-26 SADSET
+26 
-32 FCKDKKPGCS
+32 
-42 SSYDDI
+42 
-48 IYVTG
+48 
-53 QRRFWLLPKRVSE
+53 
-66 KLKESVNLLK
+66 
-76 QKTVDADKATRMSN
+76 
-90 IADAGLMDYFLT
+90 
-102 PSPEAFLEADDRSSY
+102 
-117 LASKSAI
+117 
-124 PEDTAK
+124 
-130 KAQCRKDWDAA
+130 
-141 KAKGDSDA
+141 
-149 TMHAERELFAAQQ
+149 
-162 RIDKNK
+162 
-168 KNMEALEKVS
+168 
-178 DTSAK
+178 
-183 ELGYKRES
+183 
-191 GVFYTP
+191 
-197 RALKARDAIDKY
+197 
-209 IEERDKAKAHGYK
+209 
-222 MFDPGSKKIASA
+222 
-234 WEHLKDYKALHK
+234 
-246 KLIETG
+246 
-252 EIDEKKLKGVQINI
+252 
-266 LALKDLMSPYI
+266 
-277 NAIVELA
+277 
-284 ECGVAVP
+284 
-291 EFALSPD
+291 
-298 DQYAGTEDFQAFIEL
+298 
-313 TNKRDELE
+313 
-321 KKIEAR
+321 
-327 YSQWVSATGGKS
+327 
-339 APPGVLFVSLQKQW
+339 
-353 YDLNTE
+353 
-359 AERIQTTAE
+359 
-368 ARVRALK
+368 
-375 PPRLFLWDAE
+375 
-385 SYKPKPLERLAKTN
+385 
-399 IPLRELSSASSTTIL
+399 
-414 NHISLKQLAQAS
+414 
-426 GNAFKDQLK
+426 
-435 ELKSSLPKSIAK
+435 PKSIAK

-452 RVFSDWLDQEGAL
+452 RVFSDWLEQEGAL

-485 FAALEAKGYKVESI
+485 FTALEAKGYKVESI

-602 AHDGSIRSVNFGKL
+602 AHDGSVRSVNFGKL

-780 DWVDKEASAYMEKLS
+780 DWVDGEAMDYLQKLS

-802 DVVFAYVRGYA
+802 DVAFAYVRGYA
-813 IVKEIFDA
+813 IVKGLFDA
-821 LTEGDRGGQI
+821 LTEGGRGGQI
-831 AYSLAIAEN
+831 AYSIGRIEN
-840 QKIMQDWVYNLQP
+840 RQDMQDWVCNLQP

-859 LLALSTPPKPLTVED
+859 LLALNAGPKAFTVEED
-874 DEKEKENFNEDEVHL
+874 GKEDQSFNGDHAYL
-889 LQQQSIERCLGW
+889 IQQQAIERCLGW
-901 ISSKPD
+901 ISSKPG
-907 ANQQFEEAIIRM
+907 ANQQFEEAIICM
-919 NRDGARPE
+919 NRDGARPQ
-927 QAGLS
+927 QAGLA

-943 MAERVLGLDETNNAM
+943 MSERVLGLTEINNIM
-958 RSRYRD
+958 RARYKD
-964 RVSKL
+964 RVLKL
-969 GIRLNKHCDYS
+969 GANLNNYCGYS
-980 ITYTGPAFAPV
+980 TVYEGPAFAPT
-991 QGLKAIYKGPN
+991 QGLKVTYRGPN